1 MMLCEFLI
9 EAHVALGII
18 VGEDRANTTKKHGD
32 PLMTAG
38 ETVIKILENREVLT
52 MFSQSFEGFR
62 NIIVFPGLSGIWEKG
77 FLVDPIVVGETDKAL
92 DWLTISVGST
102 SDRNHRFKHGQ

>member
-1 MMLCEFLI
+1 
-9 EAHVALGII
+9 
-18 VGEDRANTTKKHGD
+18 
-32 PLMTAG
+32 
-38 ETVIKILENREVLT
+38 

-92 DWLTISVGST
+92 DWLTISVGSNVRTGIIASSMGSGHSHT
-102 SDRNHRFKHGQ
+102 SAPEQSTSIQHSAHKRSLP

>member
-9 EAHVALGII
+9 EAHVSLGII

-52 MFSQSFEGFR
+52 MFPQSLEGFR

-92 DWLTISVGST
+92 DRLSLSGGST
-102 SDRNHRFKHGQ
+102 SYRNHCFKQRE

>member
-1 MMLCEFLI
+1 MMLCKFLI
-9 EAHVALGII
+9 EAYVSLGII
-18 VGEDRANTTKKHGD
+18 VSEDWANAAKKDGD
-32 PLMTAG
+32 TLVTAC
-38 ETVIKILENREVLT
+38 ETVIKILENRKVFT
-52 MFSQSFEGFR
+52 MLFQRLEGFR

-77 FLVDPIVVGETDKAL
+77 FLVDTVVVGETDKAL